1 MEAWL
6 KFRAPGITLPLGL
19 GIGKLVFAALNKV
32 EIILLTLTAITLLY
46 RRVDRPLRRWVY
58 YLGYALFAIVAVQTA
73 WLLPV
78 LSHRADLYIS
88 GADVPASS
96 IHLYYVLME
105 LAKMI
110 LLITLSIQ
118 VAKAELQYWT
128 TR

>member
-32 EIILLTLTAITLLY
+32 EVILLTLTAVTLLY

-58 YLGYALFAIVAVQTA
+58 YFGYALFAIVAVQTA

-78 LSHRADLYIS
+78 LSHRADLHIT
-88 GADVPASS
+88 GAEVPASS